1 MATSIAKPVK
11 QSIAHYRL
19 TPAII
24 GRELQKIFP
33 GYEVCAFDIRA
44 SKCSSSSS
52 SSSLFLDTL
61 Y

>member
-1 MATSIAKPVK
+1 MATSIATPVK
-11 QSIAHYRL
+11 QQIAHYRL

-33 GYEVCAFDIRA
+33 GYDVRAFAIKV
-44 SKCSSSSS
+44 STCLCILSSPNR
-52 SSSLFLDTL
+52 FVL